1 MPSLEHKYLVQVTW
15 TGNTGQG
22 TASYGSY
29 SREHEIAAPGRAPI
43 AGTTDAHRFKDAAKY
58 TPEDLLVGALS
69 ACHMMWLLHLCAEAG
84 ITVVSYT
91 DEALGKMAQQG
102 KTGQFTEVTLRPQ
115 MKITDASRIQD
126 AIALH
131 EEAHKL
137 CNIAR
142 SVNFPVRCEPSVTA
156 NDDLSAS
163 HPG

>member
-1 MPSLEHKYLVQVTW
+1 MPSLEHKYIVQVTW

-22 TASYGSY
+22 TAAYGSY
-29 SREHEIAAPGRAPI
+29 SRAHEISVPGKATI
-43 AGTTDAHRFKDAAKY
+43 AGTTDVPRFKDPASY
-58 TPEDLLVGALS
+58 TPEDLLVAALS
-69 ACHMMWLLHLCAEAG
+69 ACHMMWLLHLCADAG
-84 ITVVSYT
+84 ITVLSYA

-102 KTGQFTEVTLRPQ
+102 KTGQFTQVTLRPV
-115 MKITDASRIQD
+115 MKITETSRIQD

-156 NDDLSAS
+156 HDDLTAS
-163 HPG
+163 HAG